1 MCVKLAV
8 AGRRDVPLFRNCA
21 LRLCIVTR
29 KSGRPFQPWLTMRGE
44 SFRKCAS
51 FLFVPAPTAR
61 FCANRGRSPEFAT
74 RIFGNADTVGAR
86 WRGVSDRQLK
96 FPRMGGAS
104 RQLHNAHFRKN
115 HDAHFRKWELPEG
128 HPARFAGPWR
138 LPDDF
143 CAPTT
148 SGSSRSRQRRASKRR
163 LIKLPLVFQGGFRC
177 LQPADA
183 ALPSFGGGPP
193 DHTLLAASM
202 ISIWSEATWTTS
214 RTADLQPGGPSKGW
228 GGQNRLPWPTIG

>member
-1 MCVKLAV
+1 
-8 AGRRDVPLFRNCA
+8 
-21 LRLCIVTR
+21 
-29 KSGRPFQPWLTMRGE
+29 
-44 SFRKCAS
+44 
-51 FLFVPAPTAR
+51 
-61 FCANRGRSPEFAT
+61 
-74 RIFGNADTVGAR
+74 
-86 WRGVSDRQLK
+86 
-96 FPRMGGAS
+96 MGGPS

-115 HDAHFRKWELPEG
+115 HYAHFRKWELPEG

-214 RTADLQPGGPSKGW
+214 RTAGLSTRRTVEGLGW
-228 GGQNRLPWPTIG
+228 TESAPLAHDWVIDTRGRDRGFEQRCCSSSCAKRSNQQDRVAVRLDRSSMGEGQAGRPCDDQFCHSASHTKFDIRAKAGVTA